1 MVTKMEMEVQD
12 DGYAV
17 PPSLQIMIEKHTS
30 DYITKLR
37 GCVNSNIEKIIDALE
52 NRTNFE
58 MGFPNNN
65 SVILTVVDDEDYKEG
80 QRFRNCFCKC
90 NFLEFGI
97 CRDQSEGKIHIE
109 LHDFYYVG
117 GGPDAQDERKAMERN
132 KKDFPPHVTMFF
144 LCSLA
149 QSISVPILIIT
160 DLSPKFNGSSY
171 YTRYGYVPITDRQ
184 REIYGQEPRIVQSP
198 YNMLIWHPCSDEN
211 VQWIENY
218 CSGSMLECYKN
229 LQKMDML
236 ATLADTTC
244 WANTNDV
251 NVSFANEAFN

>member
-1 MVTKMEMEVQD
+1 MEVQD